1 MSKYLEA
8 LKQNIADHLDWYMS
22 AVEEMYHHPEIG
34 NQEFKSMAL
43 LAGMLEKEGFEV
55 ETGFIVPTGFIG
67 RFDSGKPGPTI
78 AYLCEYDALPEVG
91 HGCGHNLIAGIGVG
105 AGTALKSII
114 GEIGGKVWVV
124 GTPAEENFG
133 GKVSMA
139 EAGVFDNVDVAM
151 MIHPSTKNGLGGRT
165 NALNPVKFEFF
176 GKNAHGCRPH
186 EGKSALD
193 AAVLTFTNINFL
205 RQFCL
210 PNTFIHGIFRDGG
223 LAANVIPA
231 YASLEYYFRGSTMP
245 YVQEL
250 TQKAIQCAEGACAAT
265 GTTFKHS
272 IYECPYDDF
281 VINYSLADL
290 LKQQYEE
297 LGITN
302 IEGVKEEPAGS
313 SDIGS
318 VSYRC
323 PALHG
328 YIKIADACVAGHSRE
343 MADATISPEGR
354 IGLLNAAAAL
364 ANLGAIL
371 ITEPDTL
378 KQVKTEFQETIHKLK
393 AK

>member
-1 MSKYLEA
+1 MAYLEL
-8 LKQNIADHLDWYMS
+8 LKSNVEQHLDYYMA
-22 AVEEMYHHPEIG
+22 AVKQMYDHPEIG
-34 NQEFKSMAL
+34 NQEFESMAL
-43 LAGMLEKEGFEV
+43 LAKMLEEQGFAV
-55 ETGFIVPTGFIG
+55 ETGFVVPTGFIG
-67 RFDSGKPGPTI
+67 KYDSGKEGPTI

-91 HGCGHNLIAGIGVG
+91 HGCGHNLIAAIGVG
-105 AGTALKSII
+105 AGTALKSVID
-114 GEIGGKVWVV
+114 ELGGQVWVV

-151 MIHPSTKNGLGGRT
+151 MIHPSTQNGVGGRT

-176 GKNAHGCRPH
+176 GKNAHGCRPQ

-231 YASLEYYFRGSTMP
+231 YASLEYYFRGTTMP
-245 YVQEL
+245 YVKEI
-250 TQKAIQCAEGACAAT
+250 TEKAIKCAEGACVAT
-265 GTTFKHS
+265 GTTFKTS

-281 VINYSLADL
+281 VINYTLCNM
-290 LKQQYEE
+290 LKEQYEA
-297 LGITN
+297 LGLTDVN
-302 IEGVKEEPAGS
+302 PVKETPAGS

-328 YIKIADACVAGHSRE
+328 YIKIADTCVAGHSRE
-343 MADATISPEGR
+343 MASATISPEGR
-354 IGLLNAAAAL
+354 QGLLNAATAL
-364 ANLGAIL
+364 ANLGAEL
-371 ITEPDTL
+371 IADPEKLAKVKAEFDQSMAEL
-378 KQVKTEFQETIHKLK
+378 KK
-393 AK
+393 

>member
-1 MSKYLEA
+1 MAYQEI
-8 LKQNIADHLDWYMS
+8 LKKNVEEHLDYYMA
-22 AVEEMYHHPEIG
+22 AVKQMYDNPEIG
-34 NQEFKSMAL
+34 NQEFESMKL
-43 LAGMLEKEGFEV
+43 LAGMLEEQGFAT
-55 ETGFIVPTGFIG
+55 ETGFVVPTGFIG
-67 RFDSGKPGPTI
+67 KYDSGKPGPTI

-105 AGTALKSII
+105 AGVALKSVID
-114 GEIGGKVWVV
+114 EMGGQVWVV

-139 EAGVFDNVDVAM
+139 DAGVFDNVDVAM
-151 MIHPSTKNGLGGRT
+151 MIHPGTQNGLGGRT

-176 GKNAHGCRPH
+176 GKNAHGCRPQ

-231 YASLEYYFRGSTMP
+231 YASLEYYFRGTTMA
-245 YVQEL
+245 YVKEL
-250 TQKAIQCAEGACAAT
+250 TEKAIKCAEGACAAT
-265 GTTFKHS
+265 GTTFKTS
-272 IYECPYDDF
+272 IYECPYDDV
-281 VINYSLADL
+281 VINYTLCDM
-290 LKQQYEE
+290 LKEQYEA
-297 LGITN
+297 LGLTDIQP
-302 IEGVKEEPAGS
+302 VKEAPAGS

-328 YIKIADACVAGHSRE
+328 NIKIAEKDVAGHSRE
-343 MADATISPEGR
+343 LAAATISPEGR
-354 IGLLNAAAAL
+354 QALLNGATAL
-364 ANLGAIL
+364 AVLGTEL
-371 ITEPDTL
+371 ITKPEL
-378 KQVKTEFQETIHKLK
+378 LAKVKKEFDETI
-393 AK
+393 AKQNG

>member
-1 MSKYLEA
+1 M
-8 LKQNIADHLDWYMS
+8 
-22 AVEEMYHHPEIG
+22 
-34 NQEFKSMAL
+34 
-43 LAGMLEKEGFEV
+43 
-55 ETGFIVPTGFIG
+55 
-67 RFDSGKPGPTI
+67 
-78 AYLCEYDALPEVG
+78 
-91 HGCGHNLIAGIGVG
+91 
-105 AGTALKSII
+105 
-114 GEIGGKVWVV
+114 
-124 GTPAEENFG
+124 
-133 GKVSMA
+133 
-139 EAGVFDNVDVAM
+139 
-151 MIHPSTKNGLGGRT
+151 
-165 NALNPVKFEFF
+165 
-176 GKNAHGCRPH
+176 
-186 EGKSALD
+186 
-193 AAVLTFTNINFL
+193 
-205 RQFCL
+205 
-210 PNTFIHGIFRDGG
+210 
-223 LAANVIPA
+223 
-231 YASLEYYFRGSTMP
+231 
-245 YVQEL
+245 
-250 TQKAIQCAEGACAAT
+250 AIQCAEGACAAT

>member
-1 MSKYLEA
+1 MYKYLEA
-8 LKQNIADHLDWYMS
+8 VKENISQRLDWYMS
-22 AVEEMYHHPEIG
+22 AVEEMYRNPEIG

-43 LAGMLEKEGFEV
+43 LAGMLEKEGFDV
-55 ETGFIVPTGFIG
+55 ETAFVVPTGFIG
-67 RFDSGKPGPTI
+67 RYDSGKPGPTI

-91 HGCGHNLIAGIGVG
+91 HGCGHNLIAAIGVG
-105 AGTALKSII
+105 AGTALKSVI
-114 GEIGGKVWVV
+114 GELGGRVWVV

-139 EAGVFDNVDVAM
+139 EAGVFDKVDTAM
-151 MIHPSTKNGLGGRT
+151 MIHPGSKNGLGGRT

-176 GKNAHGCRPH
+176 GKNAHGCKPH

-223 LAANVIPA
+223 QAANVIPA
-231 YASLEYYFRGSTMP
+231 YASLEYYFRGTTMP

-250 TQKAIQCAEGACAAT
+250 TQKAIQCAEGACLAT

-281 VINYSLADL
+281 VINYTLAEL
-290 LKQQYEE
+290 LREQYKALEVE
-297 LGITN
+297 N
-302 IEGVKEEPAGS
+302 IEEVREQPSGS

-328 YIKIADACVAGHSRE
+328 YIKIADECVAGHSRE

-354 IGLLNAAAAL
+354 EGLLKAAASL
-364 ANLGAIL
+364 ASLGATL
-371 ITEPDTL
+371 ISEPETL
-378 KQVKTEFQETIHKLK
+378 KKVKAEFNESMAKLK
-393 AK
+393 K

>member
-1 MSKYLEA
+1 MAYQEI
-8 LKQNIADHLDWYMS
+8 LKKNVEEHLDYYMA
-22 AVEEMYHHPEIG
+22 AVKQMYDNPEIG
-34 NQEFKSMAL
+34 NQEFESMKL
-43 LAGMLEKEGFEV
+43 LAGMLEEQGFAT
-55 ETGFIVPTGFIG
+55 ETGFVVPTGFIG
-67 RFDSGKPGPTI
+67 KYDSGKPGPTI

-105 AGTALKSII
+105 AGVALKSVID
-114 GEIGGKVWVV
+114 EMGGQVWVV

-151 MIHPSTKNGLGGRT
+151 MIHPGTSNGLGGRT

-176 GKNAHGCRPH
+176 GKNAHGCRPQ

-193 AAVLTFTNINFL
+193 AAVLTFTNINFM

-231 YASLEYYFRGSTMP
+231 YASLEYYFRGTTMA
-245 YVQEL
+245 YVKEL
-250 TQKAIQCAEGACAAT
+250 TEKAIKCAEGACAAT
-265 GTTFKHS
+265 GTTFKTS
-272 IYECPYDDF
+272 IYECPYDDV
-281 VINYSLADL
+281 VINYTLCDM
-290 LKQQYEE
+290 LKEQYEA
-297 LGITN
+297 LGLTDIQP
-302 IEGVKEEPAGS
+302 VKEAPAGS

-328 YIKIADACVAGHSRE
+328 GIKIAESDVAGHSRE
-343 MADATISPEGR
+343 LAAATISPEGR
-354 IGLLNAAAAL
+354 NALLNGATAL
-364 ANLGAIL
+364 AVLGTEL
-371 ITEPDTL
+371 ITKPELLAKVKKEFEETL
-378 KQVKTEFQETIHKLK
+378 AKQNG
-393 AK
+393 